1 MKILSK
7 SEYDALSEREQVK
20 YELQLEAFKADEA
33 KRIAK
38 ENATEAAKEAI
49 DAMKEELKAEREAEL
64 KAITDTNALAL
75 KELADKHELKMEDM
89 EAALKRAKIG
99 EINTRL
105 KGMPEMI
112 TEKLSTPEGEAMIKA
127 LFNGQREK
135 FVAEFEGDDALKAMG
150 VPVGGVAPQ
159 FGPIVGPGHDE
170 VHARNVIPVF
180 PTVTNLYKF
189 IQYVLDPDA
198 DGFGMVPVAGQKPTI
213 EYIPTVKEAPV
224 RKIAAIITLP
234 DELMDDVVG
243 FRAWIAY
250 ELPKAYLDA
259 EDQQIFKGDG
269 TGENILGLWYQASYQ
284 TLPLGGVDGVTQ
296 ASNTIDKIAAGI
308 TEVRLLKRSTS
319 AVFLNP
325 IEYMKVFINKGNT
338 EEYSYPVIL
347 DASGTMR
354 IGGVPIY
361 WTNILNSGEGL
372 VGDFARGTAIMQR
385 KGMSIGY
392 FEQNKDNVEK
402 NMITIRVE
410 ARFALPI
417 FYPEAFLRLFPATT

>member
-1 MKILSK
+1 MFIKK
-7 SEYDALSEREQVK
+7 TPAEFEALSEYQKEK
-20 YELQLEAFKADEA
+20 YLDEKSQHEA
-33 KRIAK
+33 KQMQ
-38 ENATEAAKEAI
+38 EAADKSAKEAVES
-49 DAMKEELKAEREAEL
+49 MRKEIEEKNADLLKKLEES
-64 KAITDTNALAL
+64 NADKL
-75 KELADKHELKMEDM
+75 KELADKHQIDIEEMEKVM
-89 EAALKRAKIG
+89 KRAKIG

-135 FVAEFEGDDALKAMG
+135 FVAEFEGDEALKAMST
-150 VPVGGVAPQ
+150 PVGGVAPQ

-170 VHARNVIPVF
+170 VHARNVIPVL
-180 PTVTNLYKF
+180 PTTTNLYKF
-189 IQYVLDPDA
+189 IQYVLDTEA
-198 DGFGMVPVAGQKPTI
+198 DGFGMVAEGGLKPTI

-269 TGENILGLWYQASYQ
+269 TGENILGLWYQADYQ
-284 TLPLGGVDGVTQ
+284 TLPLGGADGVTQ

-361 WTNILNSGEGL
+361 WTNILDSGEGL